1 MKREKGG
8 ISYFE
13 ACQAGWIVGPGAT
26 LSVLTCCCVCLNECI
41 TDVEHESRKNHR
53 VLNSQGWITSKTS
66 HTSLPGL
73 WLKVASKHLLVHLQL
88 LLSPLLQLQVALL
101 YPSRYFFVLTF

>member
-41 TDVEHESRKNHR
+41 TDVEH
-53 VLNSQGWITSKTS
+53 
-66 HTSLPGL
+66 
-73 WLKVASKHLLVHLQL
+73 
-88 LLSPLLQLQVALL
+88 
-101 YPSRYFFVLTF
+101 